1 MEDTLITDDLIARFL
16 AGNADEEEL
25 RLLLAWVHE
34 SPDNEKRLFILKD
47 IYDGAAGKRLF
58 EEANTQERWEQLQPR
73 LTPRRVLKSSPPAK
87 FVHWAVQ
94 LRRYAAVWLIG
105 VLGTAACLYFF
116 YRGENPQNTAVST
129 CHVTTEKGDRATV
142 TLPDGS
148 IVRLNACSSITYQSD
163 YGENTRDVIFSGEA
177 YFDIQTNPDIPFTV
191 KTFGLNIKAYGTT
204 FNVKAYPEEDMI
216 ETTLVNGMV
225 VIENENNTQFV
236 ALEPNQVVSIPKS
249 PVSSGQNNDPAA
261 SIPDEQLPVKK
272 ADLPVNTTDRKAV
285 LRKNVKTEEYTS
297 WKDDKWIIRSESLES
312 LAKKIERRY
321 DISILIEDEAS
332 KKYVFS
338 GTLRNYPLEQ
348 VLEIIRLNAPIQYAI
363 KEKTVIIKEEKQL
376 KKQYQ
381 KLIYSP

>member
-1 MEDTLITDDLIARFL
+1 MKDTFITDDLIVRFL
-16 AGNADEEEL
+16 AGNADEEEQ
-25 RLLLAWVHE
+25 RLLLAWIHE

-58 EEANTQERWEQLQPR
+58 EEANTQEGWEQLQAR
-73 LTPRRVLKSSPPAK
+73 LTPRRTLTPAK
-87 FVHWAVQ
+87 SGRWTAQ

-116 YRGENPQNTAVST
+116 YRGGNPQKTAVST
-129 CHVTTEKGDRATV
+129 CHITTEKGDRATV
-142 TLPDGS
+142 MLPDGS
-148 IVRLNACSSITYQSD
+148 IVRLNACSSLAYQSD
-163 YGENTRDVIFSGEA
+163 YGENAREVIFSGEA

-216 ETTLVNGMV
+216 ETTLVKGMV
-225 VIENENNTQFV
+225 VIENEENKQIVTL
-236 ALEPNQVVSIPKS
+236 APNQVVAIPKLIA
-249 PVSSGQNNDPAA
+249 SSHPNNNQRA
-261 SIPDEQLPVKK
+261 ITPDAQLPVKTKK
-272 ADLPVNTTDRKAV
+272 ADLPTNTTGREAV

-297 WKDDKWIIRSESLES
+297 WKDDKWIISSESLET

-321 DISILIEDEAS
+321 DVSILIEDEAS

-348 VLEIIRLNAPIQYAI
+348 VLEVIRLNAPIQYAI
-363 KEKTVIIKEEKQL
+363 KEKTVVIKEEKQL